1 MKYLLL
7 LVLLAGC
14 AATDAAHPEPDF
26 VVTETK
32 AASKTCDC
40 TPCRCNPCK
49 CSPNQPA
56 EVATIEPTPDPIS
69 TPPVGEVYYGVDGQW
84 HYIHADTK
92 KHVTYKRLSCSRQ
105 GCTWGWK

>member
-1 MKYLLL
+1 MRSLLL
-7 LVLLAGC
+7 LALLLTGC
-14 AATDAAHPEPDF
+14 ESAADAVPSGVV
-26 VVTETK
+26 VVTTED
-32 AASKTCDC
+32 KTCDC